1 MAAFEDKLQALVD
14 EVYNEWQ
21 TGENKHKGK
30 WDILNGFS
38 AAHQIAVVF
47 GNFNFQVENGGLDQW
62 ISNGYFRDDAEKLIE
77 YLETSAELDNRC
89 RTILDEIYK
98 LDQCARE
105 MECDRYGNYS
115 GPGDEGGESGFIGD
129 LINCDTFDT
138 WYYEHCGK
146 DDWWEVVGR
155 IIDKAEAQESALVRR
170 DERDGGDT
178 IASHP
183 LRVYIENVHDDRIG
197 GFTMPLPTTMEALQP
212 FLEGAEITGWQDMG
226 ILEVMSDIDG
236 LGEVL
241 TEAIKKT
248 MSQDTPDELNYLAA
262 RLQTLQDGNGCEM
275 FAAAVETKRYN
286 GSVTELINLTFD
298 ENLNRFELLPA
309 FSNEQYGDFLIEQVG
324 VDVHENAF
332 RRLENSEKP
341 SDNELAKYIEKL
353 EKYVDK
359 AAYGRDA
366 IKAENGVLTENG
378 LRMGG
383 NALREIY
390 RGPQDIPAGH
400 RIFTEPGETGKQ
412 PLKLDDV
419 DIAATIMK
427 LHAVC
432 GDGNMFQAAG
442 NLKMLFNGHDRDYLL
457 LADRDNICLTPA
469 IEAYKRGTET
479 SAFISLA
486 MKSSAERPDFMAFAV
501 RVHSRGEDGVTG
513 DLIELNGKALCANA
527 ARHAV
532 VPDRIDVVFSNG
544 AAKSYDLW
552 SWAELSGH
560 ARDDI
565 RDYTLHFPDSGLAE
579 AARRYASFMG
589 ANETVGEAVGMD
601 TFLQEANASFMAAA
615 QNPQPDMIRV
625 ANEAA
630 KEILARSNA
639 DVYRLVPEGAV
650 KLAPIE
656 AARAMCFAEHR
667 ELAVKREDFP
677 GLDNWS
683 KRAVNNL
690 LRRNERG
697 ERDKT
702 KHKGE
707 EL

>member
-1 MAAFEDKLQALVD
+1 MAAFGDKIQALVD

-89 RTILDEIYK
+89 RTILDRIYK
-98 LDQCARE
+98 LDQYAQE
-105 MECDRYGNYS
+105 TECDQYGNYS
-115 GPGDEGGESGFIGD
+115 GSSDEGGESGFIGD

-146 DDWWEVVGR
+146 DDWWEVVSI
-155 IIDKAEAQESALVRR
+155 IIDKAEAQESAPVHH
-170 DERDGGDT
+170 DEHDGGDAAT
-178 IASHP
+178 SHP
-183 LRVYIENVHDDRIG
+183 LRVYIENIHDDRIG

-241 TEAIKKT
+241 TGAIKKT
-248 MSQDTPDELNYLAA
+248 MSRDALDELNYLAA
-262 RLQTLQDGNGCEM
+262 RLQTLQDESGYEM
-275 FAAAVETKRYN
+275 FAAAAETKRHS

-298 ENLNRFELLPA
+298 ENLKHFELVPA
-309 FSNEQYGDFLIEQVG
+309 FTNEQYGDFLINLAGDEYADSFG
-324 VDVHENAF
+324 
-332 RRLENSEKP
+332 RLDDSDDP
-341 SDNELAKYIEKL
+341 SDNALAGYIEKL

-366 IKAENGVLTENG
+366 IKNENDVLTKSG
-378 LRMGG
+378 LLIGG
-383 NALREIY
+383 NTLREIY
-390 RGPQDIPAGH
+390 CGPQDIPAEH
-400 RIFTEPGETGKQ
+400 RVFTEPGEVGR
-412 PLKLDDV
+412 LLMKLDYVDV
-419 DIAATIMK
+419 AATVMK

-432 GDGNMFQAAG
+432 GGGNMSQAAD
-442 NLKMLFNGHDRDYLL
+442 NLKTLIDGQDRDYLL
-457 LADRDNICLTPA
+457 LIGRDNVRLAPA
-469 IEAYKRGTET
+469 IEVYKRGTET
-479 SAFISLA
+479 SASISLV
-486 MKSSAERPDFMAFAV
+486 MKSSAEESDFMAFAV
-501 RVHSRGEDGVTG
+501 CVHNRSEDGATG
-513 DLIELNGKALCANA
+513 DLVELNVKALCTNTS
-527 ARHAV
+527 RHAV
-532 VPDRIDVVFSNG
+532 APDRIDVVFSNG
-544 AAKSYDLW
+544 AAQSYDLW
-552 SWAELSGH
+552 SWAELPQH

-565 RDYTLHFPDSGLAE
+565 RDHTSHFPGSGLAE
-579 AARRYASFMG
+579 AARRYVSFMG
-589 ANETVGEAVGMD
+589 ANETASESVGMEV
-601 TFLQEANASFMAAA
+601 FLPEANAVFMAAA
-615 QNPQPDMIRV
+615 ANPQPDMLRI

-630 KEILARSNA
+630 KEMLARGDA
-639 DVYRLVPEGAV
+639 DVYRLAPEGAV

-656 AARAMCFAEHR
+656 ATRAVCFSEHS
-667 ELAVKREDFP
+667 ELAIKREDLT
-677 GLDNWS
+677 GLDNWA
-683 KRAVNNL
+683 KRAANKL
-690 LRRNERG
+690 HRQSERG

-702 KHKGE
+702 KHNGE